1 VEEFKIIFPEVQL
14 GWSVVVLRVRVLW
27 HLLFLKS
34 VTVFLRS
41 KTDDLRS
48 FAMCVPLKEKFW
60 SFGSD
65 LWVVKQNSVM
75 FDGHSVNASVFEVQI
90 VSSTAF

>member
-1 VEEFKIIFPEVQL
+1 MLESSGTCF
-14 GWSVVVLRVRVLW
+14 
-27 HLLFLKS
+27 FLKS

-48 FAMCVPLKEKFW
+48 FVMCVPLKEKFW

-65 LWVVKQNSVM
+65 LWVVGQNSVI
-75 FDGHSVNASVFEVQI
+75 FDGHSVNASVCEVQI